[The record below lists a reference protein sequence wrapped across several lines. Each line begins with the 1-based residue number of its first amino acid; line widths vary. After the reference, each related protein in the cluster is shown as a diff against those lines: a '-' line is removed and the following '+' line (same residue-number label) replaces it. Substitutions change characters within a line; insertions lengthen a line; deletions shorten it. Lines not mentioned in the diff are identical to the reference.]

1 MDRLVFTSYSAIN
14 EKAVERQ
21 VLVNELANVSTTGFK
36 RSFDVALRSIKVDG
50 SGFDTRY
57 QTQAVARD
65 VIDLDPGPVLTS
77 GRPLDIAMNGKTVM
91 GVQAKDGQLAFT
103 RRGDLRINAQGS
115 LETGTGELV
124 RGAAGPLVVP
134 PGFLISVNADGSV
147 YAKDPA
153 QAAAA
158 PALIGQI
165 LLRDASQTPLT
176 RRSDGLFTPQ
186 GQPPGSD
193 FQSGPQLA
201 SLTPKALEGSNV
213 NAVYAMTRM
222 IDHSRSFESQIRA
235 IKEAKSL
242 DESGATLMK
251 NS

>member
-36 RSFDVALRSIKVDG
+36 RSFDVALRSVKIDG
-50 SGFDTRY
+50 PGFDTRY

-65 VIDLDPGPVLTS
+65 VIDLDPGPVLTT
-77 GRPLDIAMNGKTVM
+77 GRPLDVALNGKTVM
-91 GVQAKDGQLAFT
+91 GVQSKDGQLAFT
-103 RRGDLRINAQGS
+103 RRGDLHINAQGA

-134 PGFLISVNADGSV
+134 PGFLITINADGSV
-147 YAKDPA
+147 YAKDPG
-153 QAAAA
+153 Q
-158 PALIGQI
+158 PNALGALVGQI
-165 LLRDASQTPLT
+165 LLRDASQTLLS
-176 RRSDGLFTPQ
+176 RRTDGLFTPA

-193 FQSGPQLA
+193 FPSGPLQA
-201 SLTPKALEGSNV
+201 SLTSKALEGSNV

>member
-65 VIDLDPGPVLTS
+65 VIDLDPGPVLSS
-77 GRPLDIAMNGKTVM
+77 GRPLDVAMNGNTVM

-103 RRGDLRINAQGS
+103 RRGDLRINAQGT

-134 PGFLISVNADGSV
+134 PGFLISINADGSV
-147 YAKDPA
+147 YAKDPV
-153 QAAAA
+153 QAAAP

-165 LLRDASQTPLT
+165 LLRDASQMPMA
-176 RRSDGLFTPQ
+176 RRGDGLFTPL

>member
-1 MDRLVFTSYSAIN
+1 MDRLVYTSYSAIN

-21 VLVNELANVSTTGFK
+21 ALVNEMANVSTVGFK
-36 RSFDVALRSIKVDG
+36 RSFDVALRSVKIEG
-50 SGFDTRY
+50 AGFDSRY

-65 VIDLDPGPVLTS
+65 VIDLDPGPLLST
-77 GRPLDIAMNGKTVM
+77 GRPLDVAMSGSTVM
-91 GVQAKDGQLAFT
+91 GVQAKDGQLAFS
-103 RRGDLRINAQGS
+103 RRGDLHINPQGV
-115 LETGTGELV
+115 LENGSGNLV

-134 PGFLISVNADGSV
+134 PGFLITINSDGSV
-147 YAKDPA
+147 YAGDPG
-153 QAAAA
+153 QPGAA
-158 PALIGQI
+158 PALVGQI
-165 LLRDASQTPLT
+165 LLRDASETSLS
-176 RRSDGLFTPQ
+176 RRSDGLFNPS

-193 FQSGPQLA
+193 FQSGPKPA
-201 SLTPKALEGSNV
+201 ALTPKALEGSNV